1 MNSEE
6 HSFSGVTG
14 EIEVEHGTNS
24 LINQDIMMG

>member
-14 EIEVEHGTNS
+14 KIEVGHG
-24 LINQDIMMG
+24 INTLVIDSD

>member
-14 EIEVEHGTNS
+14 KIEVEYG
-24 LINQDIMMG
+24 INTLVIDSD